1 MIIAAFTNVP
11 QSGKSTFCDYLCDNY
26 NFERLTLATP
36 VKETLRVLLKYRG
49 ISDERIDAYLY
60 GDKKEEIIPEIGM
73 SGRQLMTE
81 FAHNFVREQI
91 DEDFFIDCLVVGNP
105 ISPNKNYIIEDMRY
119 LNELAFVHDKDGL
132 AVFINRYENE
142 TSSLPNEGLITIEHA
157 DYILDNRTT
166 LADFYDRI
174 DRFIYDT
181 RILRRR

>member
-11 QSGKSTFCDYLCDNY
+11 QSGKSTFCDYLCDDY

-49 ISDERIDAYLY
+49 ISDEKIDAYLY
-60 GDKKEEIIPEIGM
+60 GDKKKEIIPEIGM
-73 SGRQLMTE
+73 SGRQLMTD
-81 FAHNFVREQI
+81 FAHNFVRGQI
-91 DEDFFIDCLVVGNP
+91 GEDFFVDCLPN
-105 ISPNKNYIIEDMRY
+105 ILTNKNYVIEDMRY
-119 LNELAFVHDKDGL
+119 MNELTFVRDKGGL
-132 AVFINRYENE
+132 AVFINRFENE
-142 TSSLPNEGLITIEHA
+142 ISNLPNEGLISIENA

>member
-26 NFERLTLATP
+26 NFEKLTLATP
-36 VKETLRVLLKYRG
+36 VKETLRVLLKFRG
-49 ISDERIDAYLY
+49 ISDKRINDYLY
-60 GDKKEEIIPEIGM
+60 LDKKEEIIPEIGM

-81 FAHNFVREQI
+81 FAHNFVRGQI
-91 DEDFFIDCLVVGNP
+91 DEDFFVNCLPN
-105 ISPNKNYIIEDMRY
+105 ILTNKNYVIEDMRY
-119 LNELAFVHDKDGL
+119 LNELAFVHDKGGL

-166 LADFYDRI
+166 LADFYSRI
-174 DRFIYDT
+174 DRFIYDE
-181 RILRRR
+181 RVLRGR